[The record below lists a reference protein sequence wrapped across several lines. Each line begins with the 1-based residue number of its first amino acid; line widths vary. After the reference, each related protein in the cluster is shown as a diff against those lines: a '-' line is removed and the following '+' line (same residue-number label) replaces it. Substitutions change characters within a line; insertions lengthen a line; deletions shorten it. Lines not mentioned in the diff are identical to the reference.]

1 MSKKRFLVFFFLLVT
16 AQCFSQK
23 TFEKVFEASGIN
35 SLIIN
40 SDSIFTV
47 YITSKK
53 TNKITVKT
61 KVAGETYEN
70 VVLNTAEENGK
81 LIITIGYSPF
91 FKTENDKLAAHKVIA
106 IDMEIVI
113 PERLQIEIISKIAS
127 VITKGTF
134 NKIITRLE
142 NGNCELIDFYGNA
155 LLQSKVGSI
164 KVSAKT
170 NVAGIAVSTK
180 GTIINNLKKKGKYL
194 IEAESI
200 EGSITL
206 LQIK

>member
-1 MSKKRFLVFFFLLVT
+1 MSKKSFLVFFFLLVT

-23 TFEKVFEASGIN
+23 KFEKVFEASGIN

-91 FKTENDKLAAHKVIA
+91 FKAENDKLAAHKVIA

-180 GTIINNLKKKGKYL
+180 GTIINNLKKEGKYL